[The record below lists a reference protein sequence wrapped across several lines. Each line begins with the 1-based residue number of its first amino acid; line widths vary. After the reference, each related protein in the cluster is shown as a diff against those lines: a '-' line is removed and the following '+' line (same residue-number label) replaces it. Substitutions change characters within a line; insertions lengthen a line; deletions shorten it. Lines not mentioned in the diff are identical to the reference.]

1 MIKISVV
8 IPVYN
13 CEKYIKECV
22 QSVIEQTLKEIEIII
37 VDDGSTDKTP
47 LILEEMSKKDNRIKV
62 IRQNNNGVLAARG
75 IGYKQSVGE
84 YILSLDG
91 DDWIENYCC
100 EKMYNQIKK
109 TDSDMAI
116 CCFYSEYKNSTIE
129 STNTDFIGVVSRD
142 EYASLYLQGKI
153 NSYLWT
159 RLFKNNLIDGIEFD
173 KKISFGDDTY
183 INICMLKNLKKIVKV
198 DEHLVHYR
206 VRKNSITKK
215 YDQSILEI
223 SNIIDFIKD
232 SNSDICN
239 NYQSEFELF
248 IYNHIFKSRLLDRMD
263 MRYRV
268 HKQLYI
274 TYKTT
279 GIDIENNKYYIENIS
294 NKHKFMTKFY
304 NFGYDLGYIVT
315 YLVNKLV
322 YYTRVKGR
330 LEYQD

>member
-1 MIKISVV
+1 
-8 IPVYN
+8 
-13 CEKYIKECV
+13 
-22 QSVIEQTLKEIEIII
+22 
-37 VDDGSTDKTP
+37 
-47 LILEEMSKKDNRIKV
+47 
-62 IRQNNNGVLAARG
+62 
-75 IGYKQSVGE
+75 
-84 YILSLDG
+84 
-91 DDWIENYCC
+91 
-100 EKMYNQIKK
+100 
-109 TDSDMAI
+109 
-116 CCFYSEYKNSTIE
+116 
-129 STNTDFIGVVSRD
+129 
-142 EYASLYLQGKI
+142 
-153 NSYLWT
+153 
-159 RLFKNNLIDGIEFD
+159 
-173 KKISFGDDTY
+173 
-183 INICMLKNLKKIVKV
+183 MLKNLKKIVKV

-215 YDQSILEI
+215 YDQSMLEI